1 MYVCLL
7 SRGNEVLPFWQNKQV
22 ILVLGALGDVI
33 WSIHLTAG
41 TIVFTGVAGWVLI
54 YLILPGHSP
63 EVFRE

>member
-1 MYVCLL
+1 M
-7 SRGNEVLPFWQNKQV
+7 PFWQNKQV